1 MRTSVEHVL
10 ERVRPQLKVDGGDLQ
25 LIDVVDGVVTIRLV
39 GGCCGCPFTQLAL
52 MNGLEKTLKE
62 QIDGVTQVKLIK
74 G

>member
-25 LIDVVDGVVTIRLV
+25 LVDVVDGVVTIRLV

-62 QIDGVTQVKLIK
+62 QIEGVTQVKLIK

>member
-1 MRTSVEHVL
+1 MRDTVEHVL
-10 ERVRPQLKVDGGDLQ
+10 ERIRPQLRVDGGDLQ
-25 LIDVVDGVVTIRLV
+25 LVDVADGVVTIRLV

-62 QIDGVTQVKLIK
+62 QIAGVRQVKLVK